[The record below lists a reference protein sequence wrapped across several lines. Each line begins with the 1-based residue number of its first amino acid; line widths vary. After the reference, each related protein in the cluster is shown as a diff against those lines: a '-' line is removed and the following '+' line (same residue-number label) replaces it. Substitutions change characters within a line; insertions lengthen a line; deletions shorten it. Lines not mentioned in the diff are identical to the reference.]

1 MLRSCE
7 KSISRKKPVLYIEKF
22 PSPVLPGNR
31 LKTKENVKLLALKVV
46 AVAYE
51 RWSLTKVSWQC
62 NDSAEKLLVFWKTGR
77 RGEMVATPYIGYIG
91 MCGPKG
97 YGFSAVLV
105 INRVSI
111 LADFGHFGHK

>member
-1 MLRSCE
+1 MICY
-7 KSISRKKPVLYIEKF
+7 VLAMGKQHLGPNVVVGYGIKIF
-22 PSPVLPGNR
+22 WPGLFITSPDHLDD
-31 LKTKENVKLLALKVV
+31 
-46 AVAYE
+46 
-51 RWSLTKVSWQC
+51 LT
-62 NDSAEKLLVFWKTGR
+62 EKLLVFWKTGR